1 MTKHLTILL
10 FIGLI
15 LGQDITNIED
25 QIEQKELIN
34 GKNEINWL
42 KELGYVSLMETSF
55 LGLVIYQ
62 NLVEVSI

>member
-1 MTKHLTILL
+1 MTKHHIITIHWAD
-10 FIGLI
+10 
-15 LGQDITNIED
+15 LGQDSTNIED
-25 QIEQKELIN
+25 QFKQKELIN

>member
-1 MTKHLTILL
+1 MTKHLTLLL

-15 LGQDITNIED
+15 WGQDSTNIED
-25 QIEQKELIN
+25 QFKQKELIN

-55 LGLVIYQ
+55 LGFSYL
-62 NLVEVSI
+62 

>member
-1 MTKHLTILL
+1 MTKHLTLLL

-15 LGQDITNIED
+15 WGQDSTNIED
-25 QIEQKELIN
+25 QFKQKELIN